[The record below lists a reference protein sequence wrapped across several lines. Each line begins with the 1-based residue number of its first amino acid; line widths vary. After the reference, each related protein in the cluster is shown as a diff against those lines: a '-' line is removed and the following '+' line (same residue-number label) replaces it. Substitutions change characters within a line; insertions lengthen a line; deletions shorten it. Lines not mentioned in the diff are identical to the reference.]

1 MREPKENQKNFTLL
15 FGLALAADLLC
26 RIAIASG
33 DEVWEHLSTLWFG
46 PLDDIA
52 FGLAGVQAFLYL
64 LDPSGEK
71 TVDASGAHNHKDV
84 LAALKTGGEKEFA
97 KNFTR
102 GSVKMLM
109 LLPVLLGAS
118 LLAAWLVPQPV
129 CKGLALFFQ
138 QHLSLVFPVS
148 VAVVAGFT
156 FLKLSSRTSSF
167 WKSATAAGTLLFVAA
182 ALDGRWQN
190 HLYHM
195 VANLENLLAW
205 AVTLG
210 WAGLFAVLTEGRE
223 G

>member
-1 MREPKENQKNFTLL
+1 MREPKEYQKNFTLL
-15 FGLALAADLLC
+15 FGLALTADLLC
-26 RIAIASG
+26 RIALASG
-33 DEVWEHLSTLWFG
+33 DEVWEHLSMLWFG

-71 TVDASGAHNHKDV
+71 TVDAGGAHNHKDV

-102 GSVKMLM
+102 GSVRMLM
-109 LLPVLLGAS
+109 TLPALLAGS
-118 LLAAWLVPQPV
+118 LLVSWLGPLPV
-129 CKGLALFFQ
+129 CKGLVLFSQ

-148 VAVVAGFT
+148 VALVAGFA
-156 FLKLSSRTSSF
+156 FLKLGDRTSAF
-167 WKSATAAGTLLFVAA
+167 WKSASMAGTLLFVAA

-210 WAGLFAVLTEGRE
+210 WAGLFAALTEGRD

>member
-1 MREPKENQKNFTLL
+1 MF
-15 FGLALAADLLC
+15 
-26 RIAIASG
+26 
-33 DEVWEHLSTLWFG
+33 WFG

-64 LDPSGEK
+64 LDPSGAK
-71 TVDASGAHNHKDV
+71 TVDANGAHNHRNV
-84 LAALKTGGEKEFA
+84 LEALKTGGEKEFA
-97 KNFTR
+97 RNFTR

-109 LLPVLLGAS
+109 TLPVLLGGS
-118 LLAAWLVPQPV
+118 LFVSWLMPVPV
-129 CKGLALFFQ
+129 SKGLVLFSQ

-148 VAVVAGFT
+148 VAVVTGFA
-156 FLKLSSRTSSF
+156 FLKLSGRSSAF
-167 WKSATAAGTLLFVAA
+167 WKSATMAGTLLFVAA

-195 VANLENLLAW
+195 IANLENLLAW